1 MSKEASINNI
11 ADFPSEHRDS
21 LRILEALLF
30 AANEPLD
37 AESLKA
43 RLPKGANLN
52 KLLNLLKAQYENR
65 GVNLIKTG
73 KRWSLKT
80 AQDLAPMMKKE
91 KIVQRKL
98 SKAATETL
106 SIIAYHQPVTRAE
119 VEDIRGVQFS
129 PGTLDILMELNWVRP
144 IGRKKVP
151 GSPIIYGTT
160 DFFLEYFGLEQ
171 VSDLPGLEELKS
183 AGLLE
188 SRLPSNLDIKIPEE
202 IDETQIDPL
211 AEDDNLEDMIA
222 SNIDDLIQSG
232 NESE

>member
-1 MSKEASINNI
+1 MSEESKTSNVM
-11 ADFPSEHRDS
+11 DFPSEHREN

-43 RLPKGANLN
+43 RLPKGANLS
-52 KLLNLLKAQYENR
+52 KLINLIKAQYESR
-65 GVNLIKTG
+65 GVNLVKTG
-73 KRWSLKT
+73 NKWSFKT
-80 AQDLAPMMKKE
+80 AIDLSPMMKKE

-119 VEDIRGVQFS
+119 VEDIRGVHFS
-129 PGTLDILMELNWVRP
+129 PGTLDVLMELNWVRP

-151 GSPIIYGTT
+151 GRPIIYGTT
-160 DFFLEYFGLEQ
+160 ERFLEYINIEQ
-171 VSDLPGLEELKS
+171 ISALPGLEELKA

-188 SRLPSNLDIKIPEE
+188 SRLPPNLDIKEPKE
-202 IDETQIDPL
+202 IDQSQIEPFG
-211 AEDDNLEDMIA
+211 EDE
-222 SNIDDLIQSG
+222 NIDDLIQSG
-232 NESE
+232 HEAD

>member
-119 VEDIRGVQFS
+119 VEDIRGVHFS
-129 PGTLDILMELNWVRP
+129 PGTLDVLMELNWVRP

-151 GSPIIYGTT
+151 GRPIIYGTT
-160 DFFLEYFGLEQ
+160 ERFLEYFQLEQ
-171 VSDLPGLEELKS
+171 VSDLPGLEELKA

-188 SRLPSNLDIKIPEE
+188 SRLPPNLDIKEPQEVDQSQIEPFGE
-202 IDETQIDPL
+202 DE
-211 AEDDNLEDMIA
+211 
-222 SNIDDLIQSG
+222 NIDDLIQSG
-232 NESE
+232 HEAE

>member
-1 MSKEASINNI
+1 MSEESKTSNVM
-11 ADFPSEHRDS
+11 DFPSEHREN

-43 RLPKGANLN
+43 RLPKGANLT
-52 KLLNLLKAQYENR
+52 KLLNLIKAQYESR
-65 GVNLIKTG
+65 GVNLVKTG
-73 KRWSLKT
+73 NKWSFKT
-80 AQDLAPMMKKE
+80 AIDLSPMMKKE

-119 VEDIRGVQFS
+119 VEDIRGVHFS
-129 PGTLDILMELNWVRP
+129 PGTLDVLMELNWVRP

-151 GSPIIYGTT
+151 GRPIVYGTT
-160 DFFLEYFGLEQ
+160 ERFLEYFNIEQ
-171 VSDLPGLEELKS
+171 ISDLPGLEELKA

-188 SRLPSNLDIKIPEE
+188 SRLPPNLDIKEPME
-202 IDETQIDPL
+202 IDQSQIEPFG
-211 AEDDNLEDMIA
+211 EDE
-222 SNIDDLIQSG
+222 NIDDLIQSG
-232 NESE
+232 HEAD

>member
-1 MSKEASINNI
+1 MSEESKTSNVM
-11 ADFPSEHRDS
+11 DFPSEHREN

-43 RLPKGANLN
+43 RLPKGANLT
-52 KLLNLLKAQYENR
+52 KLLNLIKAQYESR
-65 GVNLIKTG
+65 GVNLVKTG
-73 KRWSLKT
+73 NKWSFKT
-80 AQDLAPMMKKE
+80 AIDLSPMMKKE

-119 VEDIRGVQFS
+119 VEDIRGVHFS
-129 PGTLDILMELNWVRP
+129 PGTLDVLMELNWVRP

-151 GSPIIYGTT
+151 GRPIIYGTT
-160 DFFLEYFGLEQ
+160 ERFLEYFNIEHI
-171 VSDLPGLEELKS
+171 SDLPGLEELKA

-188 SRLPSNLDIKIPEE
+188 SRLPPNLDIKEPKE
-202 IDETQIDPL
+202 IDQSQIEPFG
-211 AEDDNLEDMIA
+211 EDE
-222 SNIDDLIQSG
+222 NIDDLIQSG
-232 NESE
+232 HEAD

>member
-171 VSDLPGLEELKS
+171 VSDLPGLEAVSYTHLT
-183 AGLLE
+183 
-188 SRLPSNLDIKIPEE
+188 LPTK
-202 IDETQIDPL
+202 
-211 AEDDNLEDMIA
+211 A
-222 SNIDDLIQSG
+222 
-232 NESE
+232 

>member
-1 MSKEASINNI
+1 MSEESKTSNVM
-11 ADFPSEHRDS
+11 DFPSEHREN

-43 RLPKGANLN
+43 RLPKGANLS
-52 KLLNLLKAQYENR
+52 KLLNLIKAQYESR
-65 GVNLIKTG
+65 GVNLVKTG
-73 KRWSLKT
+73 NKWSFKT
-80 AQDLAPMMKKE
+80 ATDLSSMMKKE

-119 VEDIRGVQFS
+119 VEDIRGVHFS
-129 PGTLDILMELNWVRP
+129 PGTLDVLMELNWVRP

-151 GSPIIYGTT
+151 GRPIIYGTT
-160 DFFLEYFGLEQ
+160 ERFLEYFNIEQ
-171 VSDLPGLEELKS
+171 ISDLPGLEELKA

-188 SRLPSNLDIKIPEE
+188 SRLPPNLDIKEPKE
-202 IDETQIDPL
+202 IDQSQIEPFG
-211 AEDDNLEDMIA
+211 EDE
-222 SNIDDLIQSG
+222 NIDDLIQSG
-232 NESE
+232 HEAD

>member
-151 GSPIIYGTT
+151 GSPIIY
-160 DFFLEYFGLEQ
+160 L
-171 VSDLPGLEELKS
+171 S
-183 AGLLE
+183 
-188 SRLPSNLDIKIPEE
+188 
-202 IDETQIDPL
+202 
-211 AEDDNLEDMIA
+211 
-222 SNIDDLIQSG
+222 LIHI
-232 NESE
+232 